1 MRAGL
6 LALAVGCGGGATLS
20 GPKSVPPAA
29 PATPEEPAP
38 QPDAPGL
45 DASAKADLRVKRW
58 RQLSLDLR
66 GVLRLSEDALCRE
79 TGLYDCTDLH
89 VVPLGG
95 VSIENGLYAP
105 RSDFSVTTGLALE
118 RVVLQACWNR
128 LELDRAGPAE
138 VFTAVDLHA
147 TTVPAP
153 ALDAQSTA
161 LFRGFLAR
169 DPSAAEL
176 AGARALAAEV
186 ESDGGTATEWALALC
201 FALGTSTEFLLY

>member
-1 MRAGL
+1 MRAAL
-6 LALAVGCGGGATLS
+6 LALALGCGGGATLS
-20 GPKSVPPAA
+20 GPKSVPAPPAEEDPA
-29 PATPEEPAP
+29 PALPAE
-38 QPDAPGL
+38 PGL

-79 TGLYDCTDLH
+79 TGLYDCTDIH

-128 LELDRAGPAE
+128 LELDRVGPAE

-147 TTVPAP
+147 TTVPAA

-169 DPSAAEL
+169 DPSTAEL

-186 ESDGGTATEWALALC
+186 QSDGGTATEWALALC